1 MNTNIKGD
9 FQIYMSVPLSE
20 EAEVFT
26 QFTMLNKEVS
36 SAKGL
41 TSEFGRSFI

>member
-1 MNTNIKGD
+1 
-9 FQIYMSVPLSE
+9 MSVPLSD

-36 SAKGL
+36 LAKGL
-41 TSEFGRSFI
+41 TSEFSLSGRLFI